1 MSAPRRERLGRG
13 LSALLGEYLGEDP
26 TPGEVRSLSVS
37 AIAPNPLQPRR
48 EFAPQELAELASSIE
63 ANGLLQPLVV
73 RPDPE
78 QADRFQ
84 LIAGE
89 RRFRAVSG
97 LGWATVPAVIRA
109 VDDETLLVLA
119 LVENLQRSA
128 LTPLDEAEGYRVLAD
143 RFGLGAAD
151 VARAVGKDRSTV
163 ANALRLLKL
172 PPSVRRLLEAGQL
185 SAGHARALLA
195 VTDPGQAA
203 ELARRTVAEGWSVRE
218 VEGRA
223 RGTRGAAAARGTR
236 RGGGSPRNPALQL
249 LQEEF
254 RAALATRVRIR
265 GGSASG
271 VIEIPYTSEA
281 DLERLFALLTG
292 REVHD
297 VLG

>member
-13 LSALLGEYLGEDP
+13 LSALLGEYLGDDP
-26 TPGEVRSLSVS
+26 TPGEVRSLALS
-37 AIAPNPLQPRR
+37 AIVPNPLQPRR
-48 EFAPQELAELASSIE
+48 EFAPQELAELSSSIE

-78 QADRFQ
+78 KAERFQ

-97 LGWATVPAVIRA
+97 LGWSTVPAVIRA

-119 LVENLQRSA
+119 LVENLQRAA
-128 LTPLDEAEGYRVLAD
+128 LSPLDEAEGYRVLAD
-143 RFGLGAAD
+143 RFGLGAAE

-172 PPSVRRLLEAGQL
+172 PASVRRLLEAGEL

-195 VTDPGQAA
+195 VPDPAEAA
-203 ELARRTVAEGWSVRE
+203 ELARRAVAEGWSVRE

-223 RGTRGAAAARGTR
+223 RSTRGSGGARSTR
-236 RGGGSPRNPALQL
+236 RAGGTPRHPALQL
-249 LQEEF
+249 LQEEL
-254 RAALATRVRIR
+254 RSALSTRVRIR
-265 GGSASG
+265 GGTASG
-271 VIEIPYTSEA
+271 TIEVPYTSEA
-281 DLERLFALLTG
+281 DLERLFVLLTG
-292 REVHD
+292 REVQD

>member
-26 TPGEVRSLSVS
+26 TPGEVRSLALS
-37 AIAPNPLQPRR
+37 AIVPNPLQPRR
-48 EFAPQELAELASSIE
+48 EFAPQELAELSSSIE

-78 QADRFQ
+78 QAERFQ

-97 LGWATVPAVIRA
+97 LGWSTVPAVIRA

-119 LVENLQRSA
+119 LVENLQRAA
-128 LTPLDEAEGYRVLAD
+128 LSPLDEAEGYRVLAD
-143 RFGLGAAD
+143 RFGLGAAE

-172 PPSVRRLLEAGQL
+172 PASVRRLLEAGEL

-195 VTDPGQAA
+195 VADPGQAA
-203 ELARRTVAEGWSVRE
+203 ELARRAVAEGWSVRE

-223 RGTRGAAAARGTR
+223 RGTRGSGGARTTR
-236 RGGGSPRNPALQL
+236 RAGGTPRHPALQL
-249 LQEEF
+249 LQEEL
-254 RAALATRVRIR
+254 RSALSTRVRIR
-265 GGSASG
+265 GGTASG
-271 VIEIPYTSEA
+271 TIEVPYTSEA

-292 REVHD
+292 REAQD

>member
-236 RGGGSPRNPALQL
+236 RGAGSPRNPALQL

>member
-1 MSAPRRERLGRG
+1 VSAPRRERLGRG

-26 TPGEVRSLSVS
+26 TPGEVRALPVS
-37 AIAPNPLQPRR
+37 AIVPNPLQPRR
-48 EFAPQELAELASSIE
+48 EFAPHELAELSTSIE
-63 ANGLLQPLVV
+63 ANGLLQPIVV
-73 RPDPE
+73 RPDPG

-97 LGWATVPAVIRA
+97 LGWNSVPAVIRA

-128 LTPLDEAEGYRVLAD
+128 LSPLDEAEGYRVLSD
-143 RFGLGAAD
+143 SFGLGAAE

-163 ANALRLLKL
+163 SNALRLLKL
-172 PPSVRRLLEAGQL
+172 PASVRRLLEEGQL
-185 SAGHARALLA
+185 SAGHARALLS
-195 VTDPGQAA
+195 VSDPGQAA
-203 ELARRTVAEGWSVRE
+203 DLARRAAAEGWSVRE

-223 RGTRGAAAARGTR
+223 RGTRGATGARTTRR
-236 RGGGSPRNPALQL
+236 RGGAPRNPSLQL
-249 LQEEF
+249 LQEEL
-254 RAALATRVRIR
+254 RAALSTRVRIR
-265 GGSASG
+265 GGAASG
-271 VIEIPYTSEA
+271 TIEVPYTSEA

-292 REVHD
+292 REAHD